1 MSSWTS
7 RRDEFVLGLAAGV
20 VTTTLTHPLDL
31 MKIRLQLLR
40 HHSTR
45 TFELLQLVVSGIAK
59 DARAAASILRL
70 NRPMIYYYIEQWY
83 RGVGPNLLGN
93 AAAWSI
99 YFTLYAE
106 YKNMLSK
113 RSARGA
119 KNGDGLDGASYFGA
133 SALAGLTTSILTN
146 PIWVLK
152 TRILGSSRGPQS
164 SYKSMTDGILR
175 ILKEEGISTFWR
187 GTLPSLFQV
196 LQASIQFSL
205 YDQFKAWSIA
215 NQEGISSS
223 ADLSPLQYIYASAT
237 SKTIS
242 MCLLYPTQVVRSRL
256 QQQSNVPQ
264 PLSIVDVC
272 RSLWQNEGYF
282 KGFYRG
288 MGANIIRVLPS
299 TCITFLTYETV
310 KNYITSGV

>member
-20 VTTTLTHPLDL
+20 VTTTVTHPLDL

-40 HHSTR
+40 HHSSR
-45 TFELLQLVVSGIAK
+45 TFELLHLVVSGVANDAK
-59 DARAAASILRL
+59 AAASALHHK
-70 NRPMIYYYIEQWY
+70 RPMAYYYLQQWY

-106 YKNMLSK
+106 YKNILS
-113 RSARGA
+113 RNSRGS
-119 KNGDGLDGASYFGA
+119 KNGELDGASYFGA

-152 TRILGSSRGPQS
+152 TRILGSSRGRQS
-164 SYKSMTDGILR
+164 SYTSMADGVLR
-175 ILKEEGISTFWR
+175 IMKEEGISTFWR

-205 YDQFKAWSIA
+205 YDQFKMWSVA
-215 NQEGISSS
+215 HQEGASSS

-256 QQQSNVPQ
+256 QQQSSTAK
-264 PLSIVDVC
+264 PLSIADVC

-299 TCITFLTYETV
+299 TCLTFLTYETA
-310 KNYITSGV
+310 KNYMSSEA

>member
-7 RRDEFVLGLAAGV
+7 RRDEFVSGLAAGV

-40 HHSTR
+40 HHPSR
-45 TFELLQLVVSGIAK
+45 TFELLRLVVSGVSNDAK
-59 DARAAASILRL
+59 AAASILSSK
-70 NRPMIYYYIEQWY
+70 RPLMYYYIQQWY

-106 YKNMLSK
+106 YKHLLINYKGKNDGSGIG
-113 RSARGA
+113 GA
-119 KNGDGLDGASYFGA
+119 GGVSFFGA

-152 TRILGSSRGPQS
+152 TRILGSSRSGQS

-175 ILKEEGISTFWR
+175 ILREEGIATFWR
-187 GTLPSLFQV
+187 GTVPSLFQV

-215 NQEGISSS
+215 NQDGVTTS
-223 ADLSPLQYIYASAT
+223 ADLSPFQYIYASAT
-237 SKTIS
+237 SKTVS
-242 MCLLYPTQVVRSRL
+242 MCLLYPTQVIRSRL
-256 QQQSNVPQ
+256 QQQSSANRA
-264 PLSIVDVC
+264 LSIGDVC
-272 RSLWQNEGYF
+272 GSLWHNEGYF

-310 KNYITSGV
+310 KNYLGN